1 MSTYKTLLT
10 WSPLSVALICL
21 LALVACGRGEPEVVS
36 LNKTNAL
43 ERVATI
49 SIQETD
55 ERFIGELAAVDVS
68 LDPFLLYVTD
78 RQMHRIAVVNGDTG
92 KIVRF
97 IGRSGEGPGE
107 LQNPYLSLLIQD
119 RLVVAD
125 REKWS
130 IFDTTGSYQESYRLP
145 EYHAFGGMYGIH
157 GGDQGYIL
165 PLTDNRSIAESF
177 QASPE
182 APTVARLDTD
192 FDIVDLFGV
201 FPPLY
206 QDGEY
211 TALQRTLDVNH
222 DSTAVVGYRL
232 VPDVQL
238 YDLAQRPPSKI
249 TTLQLDHPSF
259 SLPNKEI
266 GLEIVRGGDPA
277 ELHRRLAEASAVEHT
292 YLLNDGVV
300 VQNFHN
306 RTVEYYEQA
315 WDKSE
320 QKDYAILGHINSEA
334 QEYLDLPGPILSR
347 DDEDRLYILLNH
359 TPDKREIGIYEV
371 NWP

>member
-1 MSTYKTLLT
+1 MSRYKSLLT
-10 WSPLSVALICL
+10 WSLLYTVLICL
-21 LALVACGRGEPEVVS
+21 LALVACSHGEPEVAS
-36 LNKTNAL
+36 LDETDVL

-55 ERFIGELAAVDVS
+55 EQFIGELAAVDVS

-78 RQMHRIAVVNGDTG
+78 RQMHRIAVVDGDTG

-130 IFDTTGSYQESYRLP
+130 IFDTTGSYQESHRLP
-145 EYHAFGGMYGIH
+145 EYHAFGGMYGVH

-165 PLTDNRSIAESF
+165 PLTDNRDIGESS

-182 APTVARLDTD
+182 DPTVARLDTE
-192 FDIVDLFGV
+192 FDIVDLFGI
-201 FPPLY
+201 FPTLY

-222 DSTAVVGYRL
+222 DSVAVVGYRL

-238 YDLAQRPPSKI
+238 YDLARRTPSKI
-249 TTLQLDHPSF
+249 TTIQLDHPAF
-259 SLPNKEI
+259 SLPDEEI
-266 GLEIVRGGDPA
+266 GLEIVRGDPS
-277 ELHRRLAEASAVEHT
+277 ELHRRLADASAVEHT
-292 YLLNDGVV
+292 YLLNDSVV

-306 RTVEYYEQA
+306 RTVEYYERA

-320 QKDYAILGHINSEA
+320 QKDYAILGHIDSEA
-334 QEYLDLPGPILSR
+334 QKYLDLPGPILSR

-359 TPDKREIGIYEV
+359 APDKREIGIYEV